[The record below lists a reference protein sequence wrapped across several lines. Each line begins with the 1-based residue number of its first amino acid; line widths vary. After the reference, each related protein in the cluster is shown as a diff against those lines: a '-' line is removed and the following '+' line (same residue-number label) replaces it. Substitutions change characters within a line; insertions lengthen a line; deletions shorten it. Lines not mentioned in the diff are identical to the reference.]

1 VPTIRPERVHWRR
14 SPMPQSPLARL
25 QVHPLVTMDAL
36 RGCERLQQEVW
47 RYADREVVP
56 AAQMRAA
63 LHAGAL
69 VAGAFLGREH
79 VGFLYG
85 FPALPHE
92 DGLHGVG
99 MHSHMLAVSAE
110 ARGIGVGRALK
121 WYQRRWC
128 EARGMRWV
136 SWTFDPLQARN
147 AHLNLERL
155 GAVVHEYQIDF
166 YGVLGGQLSG
176 TLPTD
181 RFVAL
186 WWLDH
191 ERVERRAKG
200 DPAALAVAP
209 QGPGPVEAP
218 GPPRPPATPP
228 AERAWALTRGPDDR
242 PGEADGTL
250 ACGEVWLAAPVDV
263 SRLRASE
270 PDVALAWRQAYLTL
284 VPAYLERGYEVR
296 GFVDGAYVLT
306 DRRLESPPPP
316 E

>member
-1 VPTIRPERVHWRR
+1 
-14 SPMPQSPLARL
+14 
-25 QVHPLVTMDAL
+25 MDGL
-36 RGCERLQQEVW
+36 RGCETLQQEVW
-47 RYADREVVP
+47 RYADREIVP

-92 DGLHGVG
+92 EGLPGVG
-99 MHSHMLAVSAE
+99 MHSHMLAVRPE

-128 EARGMRWV
+128 QSRGMQWV

-155 GAVVHEYQIDF
+155 GAVVHEYQVDF

-181 RFVAL
+181 RFVAV

-191 ERVERRAKG
+191 ERVERRARL
-200 DPAALAVAP
+200 DPAAAAVASASEP
-209 QGPGPVEAP
+209 TLPAP
-218 GPPRPPATPP
+218 PPRPAPTAPAD
-228 AERAWALTRGPDDR
+228 RLWALAAAAGDR
-242 PGEADGTL
+242 PGALDADL
-250 ACGEVWLAAPVDV
+250 AAPEVWLSAPRDV
-263 SRLRASE
+263 SRLRAEE
-270 PDVALAWRQAYLTL
+270 PEVALAWRDAYLTL
-284 VPAYLERGYEVR
+284 VPAYLARGYEVR
-296 GFVDGAYVLT
+296 GFSDGAYVLT
-306 DRRLESPPPP
+306 HRRIDPPP
-316 E
+316 ER

>member
-1 VPTIRPERVHWRR
+1 MSH
-14 SPMPQSPLARL
+14 SPIERL
-25 QVHPLVTMDAL
+25 QVHPLVTMDGL
-36 RGCERLQQEVW
+36 RGCEYLQQQVW
-47 RYADREVVP
+47 GYADREVVP

-69 VAGAFLGREH
+69 IAGAFLEREH

-92 DGLHGVG
+92 DGLAGVG
-99 MHSHMLAVSAE
+99 MHSHMLAVLPE
-110 ARGIGVGRALK
+110 ARGMGVGRALK
-121 WYQRRWC
+121 WFQRRWC
-128 EARGMRWV
+128 RGHGMRWI

-155 GAVVHEYQIDF
+155 GAVVHEYQVDF

-191 ERVERRAKG
+191 ERVERRACR
-200 DPAALAVAP
+200 DPAALAVAAAGDRP
-209 QGPGPVEAP
+209 LVTP
-218 GPPRPPATPP
+218 PPRTPPTPP
-228 AERAWALTRGPDDR
+228 AGRAWALAHGAADR
-242 PGEADGTL
+242 PGAAAFDL
-250 ACGEVWLAAPVDV
+250 VSSEVWLAAPRDV
-263 SRLRASE
+263 SRLRATDSE
-270 PDVALAWRQAYLTL
+270 AALAWRDAYLSL
-284 VPAYLERGYEVR
+284 VPSYLARGFEVR
-296 GFVDGAYVLT
+296 GFVDGAYVLA
-306 DRRLESPPPP
+306 DRRLEPPNT

>member
-1 VPTIRPERVHWRR
+1 MSHPSDPH
-14 SPMPQSPLARL
+14 L
-25 QVHPLVTMDAL
+25 QIHPLVTMDAL

-47 RYADREVVP
+47 KYADREVVP

-92 DGLHGVG
+92 PGLPGVG
-99 MHSHMLAVSAE
+99 MHSHMLAVSPE
-110 ARGIGVGRALK
+110 AQGMGVGRALK

-128 EARGMRWV
+128 RERGMRWV

-166 YGVLGGQLSG
+166 YGVLGGHLSG

-181 RFVAL
+181 RFVAI

-191 ERVERRAKG
+191 ERVERRAQR
-200 DPAALAVAP
+200 DPSAAVAAGGQAGPTRAPQPPPTAASGCERVWAVAP
-209 QGPGPVEAP
+209 GGDDHPGAVDASAGGP
-218 GPPRPPATPP
+218 
-228 AERAWALTRGPDDR
+228 
-242 PGEADGTL
+242 
-250 ACGEVWLAAPVDV
+250 EVWLAAPRDV
-263 SRLRASE
+263 SRLRAVE
-270 PDVALAWRQAYLTL
+270 PELALAWREAYKAA
-284 VPAYLERGYEVR
+284 VPGYLERGYEVR
-296 GFVDGAYVLT
+296 GFVGGAYLL
-306 DRRLESPPPP
+306 RAGRLDPPPNN

>member
-1 VPTIRPERVHWRR
+1 MARA
-14 SPMPQSPLARL
+14 PLTQL

-92 DGLHGVG
+92 DGLDGVG

-155 GAVVHEYQIDF
+155 GAVVHEYQVDF

-186 WWLDH
+186 WWLHH
-191 ERVERRAKG
+191 ERVERRARR

-209 QGPGPVEAP
+209 PGSGQGDLLPRAPVT
-218 GPPRPPATPP
+218 PAV
-228 AERAWALTRGPDDR
+228 ERAWALTRGADDR
-242 PGEADGTL
+242 PGASDGSL
-250 ACGEVWLAAPVDV
+250 ERSEVWLAAPVDV
-263 SRLRASE
+263 SRLRATE
-270 PDVALAWRQAYLTL
+270 PDVALAWRQAYLEL
-284 VPAYLERGYEVR
+284 VPAYLGRGYEVR

-306 DRRLESPPPP
+306 DHRLERPPHS